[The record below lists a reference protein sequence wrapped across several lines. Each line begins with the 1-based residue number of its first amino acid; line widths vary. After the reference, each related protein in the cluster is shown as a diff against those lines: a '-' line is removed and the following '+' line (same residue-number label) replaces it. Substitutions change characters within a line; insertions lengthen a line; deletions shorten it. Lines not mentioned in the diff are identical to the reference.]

1 MKGRLRGRA
10 INLRREGLSYSEI
23 LQKIPVAKSTLSL
36 WLRSVRLSRKQ
47 TQRLTEKKLLAIQ
60 RGGQSRKK
68 WRLATTKSIKKQA
81 YLEIKKKIKRID
93 ARDLWLMGIMLYWA
107 EGAKDKEY
115 KPGQS
120 VIFSNSDPIMVKVF
134 LKWLDICLQ
143 IPVEDMQFSIYIHE
157 SHKHNIEKV
166 KTFWSDAT
174 GFPIGRFD
182 KIYYKKHRVKVYR
195 RNTEENYHGLLR
207 IRIRKSSALNRRI
220 TGWIEG
226 ICLYCGMV
234 QW

>member
-1 MKGRLRGRA
+1 MKERLRERA

-23 LQKIPVAKSTLSL
+23 LQKIPVARSTLSL
-36 WLRSVRLSRKQ
+36 WLRSVELSKKQ
-47 TQRLTEKKLLAIQ
+47 IQRLTEKKLLAIQ
-60 RGGQSRKK
+60 RGGQSRKN
-68 WRLATTKSIKKQA
+68 WRLTTTKSIKKQA
-81 YLEIKKKIKRID
+81 YLEIKKKIKIID
-93 ARDLWLMGIMLYWA
+93 TRDLWLMGIMLYWA

-120 VIFSNSDPIMVKVF
+120 IIFSNSDSQMIKVF

-143 IPVEDMQFSIYIHE
+143 IPVEDIQFSIYIHE
-157 SHKHNIEKV
+157 NHKHDIEKV

-174 GFPIGRFD
+174 GFSIGRFD
-182 KIYYKKHRVKVYR
+182 KIYYKKHKVKVYR
-195 RNTEENYHGLLR
+195 KNIEENYHGLLR

-226 ICLYCGMV
+226 ICIQCRV
-234 QW
+234 V

>member
-1 MKGRLRGRA
+1 MKERLREGA

-23 LQKIPVAKSTLSL
+23 LRKIPVAKSTLSL
-36 WLRSVRLSRKQ
+36 WLRSVELSKKQ

-60 RGGQSRKK
+60 KGGQSRKK

-107 EGAKDKEY
+107 EGSKDKEY
-115 KPGQS
+115 RPGQS
-120 VIFSNSDPIMVKVF
+120 VIFSNSDPLMIKVF
-134 LKWLDICLQ
+134 LKWLYICLQ
-143 IPVEDMQFSIYIHE
+143 IPVEDIQLSIYIHE
-157 SHKHNIEKV
+157 NHKHNIEKV

-174 GFPIGRFD
+174 GFSIGRFD
-182 KIYYKKHRVKVYR
+182 KIYYKKHKVKVYR

-220 TGWIEG
+220 TGWIER
-226 ICLYCGMV
+226 ICQYCGMV
-234 QW
+234 

>member
-1 MKGRLRGRA
+1 MKTQLRKRA
-10 INLRREGLSYSEI
+10 INLRGKGLSYSEI

-36 WLRSVRLSRKQ
+36 WLRSVGLSKKQ
-47 TQRLTEKKLLAIQ
+47 IQRLTEKKLLAIQ
-60 RGGQSRKK
+60 RGGQSRNK

-81 YLEIKKKIKRID
+81 HLEIKKKIKRID

-115 KPGQS
+115 RPGQS
-120 VIFSNSDPIMVKVF
+120 VIFSNSDPLMIKVF

-143 IPVEDMQFSIYIHE
+143 ISVEDIQFSIYIHE
-157 SHKHNIEKV
+157 NHRHNIEKV

-174 GFPIGRFD
+174 GFSIGKFD
-182 KIYYKKHRVKVYR
+182 KIYYKKHKVKVYR
-195 RNTEENYHGLLR
+195 RNTEENYHGLVR
-207 IRIRKSSALNRRI
+207 IRIRKSSALNRKI

-226 ICLYCGMV
+226 ICIQCRV
-234 QW
+234 V